1 MQRTEDWLRQSRKD
15 LAHSKK
21 SLEMED
27 FEWACFSA
35 QQSAEKAVKA
45 LYQSI
50 RAYAHGHSVST
61 LLRRLPRRPRPDARL
76 MMEAKLLDRHY
87 IPTQYPDSHPQGAP
101 MDYYTEPDAVE
112 AVRIAERIIR
122 HCSNR
127 IRSSKEKS

>member
-35 QQSAEKAVKA
+35 QQSAKKAVKA

-61 LLRRLPRRPRPDARL
+61 LLQRLPRRARPDARL
-76 MMEAKLLDRHY
+76 IMEEKLSRQALHSYPVSRFPPARSAHGLSYEAGRNGSGEDCGEDH
-87 IPTQYPDSHPQGAP
+87 PTLF
-101 MDYYTEPDAVE
+101 E
-112 AVRIAERIIR
+112 
-122 HCSNR
+122 
-127 IRSSKEKS
+127 